1 MLDMKKKQAAGNDKK
16 TVLVFCAHSDD
27 QVFGPGGTMAKYA
40 ANGYDVINVV
50 FSYGELSHPWIKR
63 RVTAEIRQEEAQ
75 EADKIIGGKEVLFL
89 GISEAKFAKEAE
101 AEWVREKAADIIMT
115 YKPVKIF
122 THSID
127 DLHPAHRAVHKA
139 LMAVLEKINYECDTY
154 AFDVWNPLNLRGRT
168 EPKMYV
174 DITDTFKLK
183 LKALRCF
190 RSQWMTKIL
199 LLWSVYFRA
208 IINGLDA
215 RCKYAER
222 FYKIR

>member
-1 MLDMKKKQAAGNDKK
+1 MKKKPAVEADKK
-16 TVLVFCAHSDD
+16 VVLVFCAHSDD
-27 QVFGPGGTMAKYA
+27 QVFGPGGAMAKYA
-40 ANGYDVINVV
+40 ANGYDVVNVV
-50 FSYGELSHPWIKR
+50 FSYGELSHPWMKR
-63 RVTAEIRQEEAQ
+63 RVTAEIRKEEAK

-89 GISEAKFAKEAE
+89 GINEASFAKEAQ
-101 AEWVREKAADIIMT
+101 ADWVKDKLAHMIRH
-115 YKPVKIF
+115 YKPLKIF

-127 DLHPAHRAVHKA
+127 DMHPAHKAVHKT
-139 LMAVLEKINYECDTY
+139 LISVLEKINYECDTY
-154 AFDVWNPLNLRGRT
+154 AFDVWNPLNLRGRS

-174 DITDTFKLK
+174 DITGTFRIK

-190 RSQWMTKIL
+190 RSQWMTMAF

>member
-1 MLDMKKKQAAGNDKK
+1 MKKKPNAPAEPEKK
-16 TVLVFCAHSDD
+16 AILVFCAHSDD

-40 ANGYDVINVV
+40 AKGYDVINVV

-63 RVTAEIRQEEAQ
+63 RVTAEIRQEEAK

-101 AEWVREKAADIIMT
+101 SEWVMEKLAQMIRH
-115 YKPVKIF
+115 YKPIKIF

-127 DLHPAHRAVHKA
+127 DMHPAHRAVHKTV
-139 LMAVLEKINYECDTY
+139 MAVLGSMNYRCDAY
-154 AFDVWNPLNLRGRT
+154 AFDVWNPLNFRGRS

-190 RSQWMTKIL
+190 RSQWMTMIF
-199 LLWSVYFRA
+199 LLWTVHFRA